1 MLFVQKK
8 PGDGFG
14 AFSSPLHAQS
24 TWNDD
29 AMGRGLTPGI
39 CEGEVVVR
47 VVLSL
52 RRSRIFAFVYL
63 HSSKKNVGELS
74 AAKTASKLM
83 RQYCCF
89 S

>member
-1 MLFVQKK
+1 MSKK
-8 PGDGFG
+8 YAFCTKKRLDGFG

-39 CEGEVVVR
+39 SEGEVVVR

-63 HSSKKNVGELS
+63 HSSKKMLENSPL
-74 AAKTASKLM
+74 L
-83 RQYCCF
+83 RRHQY
-89 S
+89 